1 MNLDEIEINAIFNKI
16 IDNEHT
22 AADLLVLRQALSA
35 GDKPTLK
42 QLGKYIT
49 NIEEGKDIHIGDRIY
64 QGTDAET
71 LKAILQDMLQD
82 IHERQKTPARSSAEE
97 ELYKRLKLLNESS
110 KLDPRYITCAEYQL
124 FIDERQK
131 LDINQQP
138 DHWKDYKFIP
148 ENEKEP
154 IIGIRYNDAKEFCQW
169 LTKWDSQYF
178 KGRYRLPS
186 LFEVKQ
192 YPARETDIGC
202 WCDTEESKHEV
213 WGIDKSEIENLR
225 DKIFKILNSYFIL
238 DIKNNLEL
246 RSIALELLGIGFHA
260 ADELAREINLA
271 GIRNIALNHKPTFED
286 IISNIISDII
296 SGIDLETITKA
307 QDISLSSVYDIASGC
322 NIDLKKDFKNITDFN
337 LELILKYACELDK
350 VFKAE
355 KDIDFNRKIRSI
367 PNANPCRHYLLL
379 VYAIWKLLSV
389 IYEKA
394 VKQVD
399 IFKFPKRRESE
410 KD

>member
-1 MNLDEIEINAIFNKI
+1 M
-16 IDNEHT
+16 
-22 AADLLVLRQALSA
+22 
-35 GDKPTLK
+35 
-42 QLGKYIT
+42 
-49 NIEEGKDIHIGDRIY
+49 
-64 QGTDAET
+64 
-71 LKAILQDMLQD
+71 
-82 IHERQKTPARSSAEE
+82 
-97 ELYKRLKLLNESS
+97 
-110 KLDPRYITCAEYQL
+110 
-124 FIDERQK
+124 
-131 LDINQQP
+131 
-138 DHWKDYKFIP
+138 
-148 ENEKEP
+148 
-154 IIGIRYNDAKEFCQW
+154 
-169 LTKWDSQYF
+169 
-178 KGRYRLPS
+178 
-186 LFEVKQ
+186 
-192 YPARETDIGC
+192 
-202 WCDTEESKHEV
+202 
-213 WGIDKSEIENLR
+213 
-225 DKIFKILNSYFIL
+225 
-238 DIKNNLEL
+238 

-410 KD
+410 KRLSREYGIRRDKTFKLYVAFVLIEERRKNNFTAWEGIRIFSQKKD